1 MLARAAFE
9 YLRAWPEIQTVHLIT
24 DPTSSYDVVRRSIHG
39 EFDGLR
45 RGFPCVA
52 ISQVLARVGFAG
64 YFVSL
69 LVSFI
74 VYVLF
79 AVAIGVPSS
88 KTLNAIAV
96 ILGIFYAAYMWYVR
110 SRIRAMFQIPGSFLE
125 DGCTV
130 LFCGCCSLAQIST
143 HVESYTPGHCA
154 FDAKATLPGYNV

>member
-1 MLARAAFE
+1 MVTFC
-9 YLRAWPEIQTVHLIT
+9 
-24 DPTSSYDVVRRSIHG
+24 
-39 EFDGLR
+39 
-45 RGFPCVA
+45 PCVA